1 MVEALK
7 IRGLAGAFAAF
18 ALLAT
23 PVAVLSVAVLPIAAL
38 TAAPASAQ
46 SADAKSVV
54 DAAKAKGVVGE
65 QGDGLLGFVAGGG
78 DAATTAAV
86 NDINAGRRK
95 VYAATAAK
103 SGVTPDAAGEATA
116 QILFKK
122 VQPGEFYKPLGASW
136 VRK

>member
-18 ALLAT
+18 ALLA
-23 PVAVLSVAVLPIAAL
+23 APIAVL

-65 QGDGLLGFVAGGG
+65 QGDGLLGFVTGAG

-86 NDINAGRRK
+86 NEINTGRRK

-103 SGVTPDAAGEATA
+103 SGVTPAAAGEATA
-116 QILFKK
+116 QILLKK
-122 VQPGEFYKPLGASW
+122 AQSGEFYKPLGGSW
-136 VRK
+136 TKK

>member
-1 MVEALK
+1 MAEAFK
-7 IRGLAGAFAAF
+7 IRSVAGAFAAF
-18 ALLAT
+18 IVLAV
-23 PVAVLSVAVLPIAAL
+23 PASLM

-46 SADAKSVV
+46 TDAKSVV

-65 QGDGLLGFVAGGG
+65 QGDGLLGLVSGSA

-86 NDINAGRRK
+86 AEINAGRRK

-116 QILFKK
+116 QLLVKK
-122 VQPGEFYKPLGASW
+122 LQPGAFYKPLGGIWA
-136 VRK
+136 KK

>member
-23 PVAVLSVAVLPIAAL
+23 PVAVL